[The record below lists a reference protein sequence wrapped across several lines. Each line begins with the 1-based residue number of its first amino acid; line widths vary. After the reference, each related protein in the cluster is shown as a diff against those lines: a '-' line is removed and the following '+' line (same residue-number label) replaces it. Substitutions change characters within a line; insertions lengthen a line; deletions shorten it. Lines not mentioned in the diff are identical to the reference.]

1 MSACC
6 SESEIEVFSLPLVPI
21 TTATLQRSL
30 LFNDH
35 LLPAHPTLIIPSV
48 NISIDINIYLSVN
61 KAETV
66 TPKKQ
71 TAKKDS
77 SKTETI
83 KFDDAKKQTP
93 KKDKKEVSKKAVT
106 PENDDDDAS
115 SKAEHTSAVKKKKE
129 PVKYTPLLKEVGGLP
144 VPVDVTFMGES
155 AGKPG
160 TFSHTLKLDA
170 TAPFEL
176 VQTYVASDGVYEGA
190 QVIILRPAK
199 PFKLM
204 QLPKEL
210 RLRIYNFYFAP
221 KGEAISVD
229 TKRKGGGGIVYA
241 KSYAEGSKF
250 RIALLAISQ
259 EIHKEATSTFYSQ
272 PISVPD
278 TTSVLEFLGSLPN
291 YAKPMLRDLTI
302 KSVQR
307 NPRTAFSF
315 LQEAKHLRKLT
326 LKSWYY
332 HNEEPTKAATVFWS
346 EASKMLEA
354 LAAVTAEK
362 VQRTFIEVK
371 EDPAE
376 PVKSE
381 VKQVE
386 VTSDGIATKME
397 ITKTEQTDTEMAEA
411 DAPTAPAANADGMH
425 PTITTDGDGTF
436 PIIASDLFDGTV
448 TTSAVIK
455 SSKPAPQVIETKGKR
470 SDAIDILHFDD
481 NFFTFKDDEGDTSTY
496 DDEMLEE
503 FMDALKAKLN
513 IPKVLAWACVCGTLV
528 NGHNCGE
535 ELEKKKKTANEQK
548 MLEAEFEHLRQ
559 GHGGVEMW
567 KEYPHDTAR
576 TVLVA

>member
-1 MSACC
+1 MA
-6 SESEIEVFSLPLVPI
+6 VKTP
-21 TTATLQRSL
+21 QKG
-30 LFNDH
+30 
-35 LLPAHPTLIIPSV
+35 
-48 NISIDINIYLSVN
+48 DI
-61 KAETV
+61 A

-77 SKTETI
+77 KTEVI
-83 KFDDAKKQTP
+83 KFDESKKTP
-93 KKDKKEVSKKAVT
+93 RKETAKKEVSKKAVT
-106 PENDDDDAS
+106 PEEVDDDEGS
-115 SKAEHTSAVKKKKE
+115 SKAEPASAVKKKKE
-129 PVKYTPLLKEVGGLP
+129 PVKYTALLKEVGGLP
-144 VPVDVTFMGES
+144 IPVDVTFMGES
-155 AGKPG
+155 VQSKAGKPG

-170 TAPFEL
+170 SAPFEL
-176 VQTYVASDGVYEGA
+176 VQTYVANDGVYEGA
-190 QVIILRPAK
+190 QVIVLRPAK

-259 EIHKEATSTFYSQ
+259 EVHKEATSTFYSQ

-315 LQEAKHLRKLT
+315 LQEAKFLRKLT

-354 LAAVTAEK
+354 FATVTADK

-376 PVKSE
+376 AIKTE
-381 VKQVE
+381 VKQVV
-386 VTSDGIATKME
+386 VTSDGVATKME

-411 DAPTAPAANADGMH
+411 DTPAAPAANTDGMN
-425 PTITTDGDGTF
+425 PTITTDGDTTF
-436 PIIASDLFDGTV
+436 PMVASDLFDGTV
-448 TTSAVIK
+448 TTSAV
-455 SSKPAPQVIETKGKR
+455 SKPSKPTPQVIETKGKR

-481 NFFTFKDDEGDTSTY
+481 NFLTFKDDEGDTSMY

-503 FMDALKAKLN
+503 FKDALKAKL
-513 IPKVLAWACVCGTLV
+513 K
-528 NGHNCGE
+528 
-535 ELEKKKKTANEQK
+535 
-548 MLEAEFEHLRQ
+548 
-559 GHGGVEMW
+559 
-567 KEYPHDTAR
+567 
-576 TVLVA
+576 

>member
-1 MSACC
+1 MAVKTPQKV
-6 SESEIEVFSLPLVPI
+6 EV
-21 TTATLQRSL
+21 A
-30 LFNDH
+30 
-35 LLPAHPTLIIPSV
+35 
-48 NISIDINIYLSVN
+48 
-61 KAETV
+61 
-66 TPKKQ
+66 TPKKE
-71 TAKKDS
+71 ASKKS
-77 SKTETI
+77 TSKAETI
-83 KFDDAKKQTP
+83 KFEESAKKQTP
-93 KKDKKEVSKKAVT
+93 KKDTAKKDTPKKETSKKDVT
-106 PENDDDDAS
+106 PSDDEDDDVKPTPA
-115 SKAEHTSAVKKKKE
+115 KKKKE
-129 PVKYTPLLKEVGGLP
+129 PVKYTALTKEVGGLP
-144 VPVDVTFMGES
+144 VPVDITFMGES
-155 AGKPG
+155 VQSKAGKPG

-176 VQTYVASDGVYEGA
+176 VQTYVANDGVYEGA
-190 QVIILRPAK
+190 QVIVLRPAK

-204 QLPKEL
+204 QLPEEL
-210 RLRIYNFYFAP
+210 RQRIYNFYFAP

-229 TKRKGGGGIVYA
+229 TKRKGGGGVVYA

-259 EIHKEATSTFYSQ
+259 EVHKEATSTFYSQ

-315 LQEAKHLRKLT
+315 LQEAKYLRKLT

-354 LAAVTAEK
+354 LATVTADK

-376 PVKSE
+376 PVKSG

-386 VTSDGIATKME
+386 VASDGIVTEME

-411 DAPTAPAANADGMH
+411 DAPAAPAANTDGMH
-425 PTITTDGDGTF
+425 PTITTDGDTTF
-436 PIIASDLFDGTV
+436 PIVASDLFDGTV
-448 TTSAVIK
+448 TTSAIVK
-455 SSKPAPQVIETKGKR
+455 PSKPAPQVIETKGKR

-481 NFFTFKDDEGDTSTY
+481 EFFTFKDDEGDKSMY
-496 DDEMLEE
+496 DDEMVEE
-503 FMDALKAKLN
+503 FKDALKAKLN
-513 IPKVLAWACVCGTLV
+513 ISNVHTWACVCGSLV
-528 NGHNCGE
+528 RGHVCGE
-535 ELEKKKKTANEQK
+535 ELEKRCKAEIEKKRLDE
-548 MLEAEFEHLRQ
+548 EFGHLKQ
-559 GHGGVEMW
+559 GHGGVEMLRAI
-567 KEYPHDTAR
+567 YAF
-576 TVLVA
+576 